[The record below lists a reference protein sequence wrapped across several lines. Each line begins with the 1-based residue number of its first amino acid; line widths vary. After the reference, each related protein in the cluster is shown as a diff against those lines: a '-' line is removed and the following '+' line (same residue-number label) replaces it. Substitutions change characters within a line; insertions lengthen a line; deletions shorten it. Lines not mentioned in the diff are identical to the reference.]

1 MFNPFGLPV
10 VEESSISG
18 PTINDP
24 SFPSLISSFSGLKGS
39 LTDFPNF
46 SSTMA
51 TTLPALFKEIKLA
64 DKSCL
69 YNMKRLAHFYL
80 FHEHHSI
87 EDRCFKINHDIY
99 IYIYTVY
106 LKILVNTSINCKPL
120 KFTTSCNIK
129 GLQDAK
135 RLLQDN

>member
-18 PTINDP
+18 PT
-24 SFPSLISSFSGLKGS
+24 ISSFSGLKGS

-69 YNMKRLAHFYL
+69 YNIKRLAHFHL

-87 EDRCFKINHDIY
+87 EDRCFKINHD

>member
-10 VEESSISG
+10 VEGSSISG

-24 SFPSLISSFSGLKGS
+24 SFPSLISSFSGFKGS

-69 YNMKRLAHFYL
+69 YNIKRLAHFHL

-87 EDRCFKINHDIY
+87 EDRSFKINHDIY
-99 IYIYTVY
+99 IYIYIYIYMYMYIYIYIYIHIY
-106 LKILVNTSINCKPL
+106 LYGISQNTCKHVNKL
-120 KFTTSCNIK
+120 
-129 GLQDAK
+129 
-135 RLLQDN
+135 

>member
-1 MFNPFGLPV
+1 MFNPSGLPV
-10 VEESSISG
+10 VEGSSISG

-51 TTLPALFKEIKLA
+51 TTLPALFKEIKHA

-69 YNMKRLAHFYL
+69 YYIKRLAHFHL

-99 IYIYTVY
+99 IYGISQ
-106 LKILVNTSINCKPL
+106 NTCKHVDKL
-120 KFTTSCNIK
+120 
-129 GLQDAK
+129 
-135 RLLQDN
+135 

>member
-10 VEESSISG
+10 VEGSSISG

-51 TTLPALFKEIKLA
+51 TTLPALFKEIKHA

-69 YNMKRLAHFYL
+69 YNIKRLAHFHL

-87 EDRCFKINHDIY
+87 EDRSFKINHDIY
-99 IYIYTVY
+99 IYIYIYIYICLYIYIY
-106 LKILVNTSINCKPL
+106 LYLQIITYIAL
-120 KFTTSCNIK
+120 KLFPCSSNQLCV
-129 GLQDAK
+129 
-135 RLLQDN
+135 

>member
-10 VEESSISG
+10 VEGSSISG

-24 SFPSLISSFSGLKGS
+24 SFPSFILSFSGFKGS

-69 YNMKRLAHFYL
+69 YNIKRLAHFHV

-87 EDRCFKINHDIY
+87 EDRSFKINHDIY
-99 IYIYTVY
+99 IYIYIYIQYT
-106 LKILVNTSINCKPL
+106 IKPL
-120 KFTTSCNIK
+120 KSEAIHETGLSGKNLGKCSCVPFS
-129 GLQDAK
+129 LS
-135 RLLQDN
+135 